1 LSQDTAVEFLCNDRI
16 VRELESNFVV
26 ELPFAGSARVE
37 SQWTDIQLGS
47 IARAVPAGSKWGIHI
62 NRMDKCRGLLGKG
75 IA

>member
-47 IARAVPAGSKWGIHI
+47 IARDVPAGSKWGIHI